1 MIKNVI
7 FDFGQ
12 VMIQY
17 KPHLMADKYI
27 DDDADRELIYE
38 VVFDRKYWDP
48 LDDGSITDEEII
60 EDCKRR
66 LPERLHEVLPRIYWN
81 WVYNLPHTRGM
92 TELVSEL
99 RSRYGVRVFLLSNIS
114 SYFASHADELPVTH
128 LFERCFYSSPLGM
141 IKPSADIFR
150 YVLTECGLAAEETL
164 FVDDSEKNVRG
175 AEAVGISGYLFD
187 GDADKLRD
195 YIIPR
200 LGGNDDTH

>member
-27 DDDADRELIYE
+27 TDDRDRELIYE

-48 LDDGSITDEEII
+48 LDDGSITDEQIVA
-60 EDCKRR
+60 DCRRR
-66 LPERLHEVLPRIYWN
+66 LPERLHGELERIYYN
-81 WVYNLPHTRGM
+81 WVYNLPEMPGM
-92 TELVSEL
+92 NQLVADIRREL
-99 RSRYGVRVFLLSNIS
+99 GVRVFLLSNIS
-114 SYFASHADELPVTH
+114 SYFAERADELPVTH

-141 IKPSADIFR
+141 IKPSAEIFEH
-150 YVLTECGLAAEETL
+150 VLAECALDRSETL

-175 AEAVGISGYLFD
+175 AERVGISGYIFD
-187 GDADKLRD
+187 GDADALRR
-195 YIIPR
+195 YIYSVA
-200 LGGNDDTH
+200 GGEG